1 MTGST
6 PKHGTLSHFGSA
18 RAQDGRYPAGSAVRE
33 ATGPGN
39 VHMGRDLGDTP
50 VVLDVLC
57 VLPHGASFSEDA
69 PNPGSSFQ

>member
-1 MTGST
+1 
-6 PKHGTLSHFGSA
+6 
-18 RAQDGRYPAGSAVRE
+18 
-33 ATGPGN
+33 
-39 VHMGRDLGDTP
+39 MGRDLGDTP